1 MKLFDSGLKKKNNN
15 TLTVELYVL
24 YTLNTYAKFV
34 LIGYYILYYL

>member
-1 MKLFDSGLKKKNNN
+1 MKLFGSGFKKKKN
-15 TLTVELYVL
+15 LTVELHVL